1 MLSDSRKYNPRKAY
15 GLDYVLFVRGHS
27 SFKGSYG
34 YAILYLS
41 GKRKGLVSC
50 AHLVFMVDA
59 VMLIQTLGT
68 GNLFEGE
75 IAENEDH
82 CRIITRREYQCAYAE
97 DPGII
102 DFSEFAL
109 G

>member
-1 MLSDSRKYNPRKAY
+1 
-15 GLDYVLFVRGHS
+15 
-27 SFKGSYG
+27 
-34 YAILYLS
+34 
-41 GKRKGLVSC
+41 
-50 AHLVFMVDA
+50 MVDA
-59 VMLIQTLGT
+59 VMLIQALGT
-68 GNLFEGE
+68 RNLFEGE